1 MSGDNNILSYL
12 EAERVV
18 AIVEDATEKLG
29 FLDSITPDVLQH
41 RDELSKFIGDEISKA
56 MREQKAYEKD
66 YERLIE
72 ERAAMKGMVNKSKYK
87 AVQEAIQDVSRTL
100 RESTNCL
107 VRSLKENP
115 NVSGNL
121 RKVEM
126 DRTELH
132 DSLLRCNQ
140 ELRDRGTFHTIMHKV
155 DEERNSRLRFEELK
169 VREKI
174 LRDTV
179 AKLEEQ
185 LTNEQRSF
193 QRTVTETK
201 QAIAQLKEELQTLK
215 GSTAID
221 AKFKRKES
229 LAYVSA
235 RWREYKLEESLVEAR
250 VRDLQEK
257 IKTEEIVH
265 ADTKEF
271 LVKKHLKLQDE
282 IVTWENTYATE
293 IDAIDADTA
302 KLLTDR
308 EVLQGELFL
317 LRERREKEKSENR
330 IRMEKEDL
338 EKEMK
343 KQSIEKKKREDRAR
357 RQIHSSIKSWIK
369 RKAEMEAISG
379 GAGKKGKKDKGKKGK
394 KK

>member
-1 MSGDNNILSYL
+1 MDSNVLSYV

-18 AIVEDATEKLG
+18 AIVEDATEKLS

-56 MREQKAYEKD
+56 MREQKAYEKE

-87 AVQEAIQDVSRTL
+87 TVQEAIQDVSRTL

-121 RKVEM
+121 RKVEI

-132 DSLLRCNQ
+132 DLLLRCNQ

-179 AKLEEQ
+179 SKLEEQ

-201 QAIAQLKEELQTLK
+201 QAISQLKEELQNLK

-235 RWREYKLEESLVEAR
+235 RWREYKLEESILETK
-250 VRDLQEK
+250 VRDIQEK

-265 ADTKEF
+265 SDTKEF
-271 LVKKHLKLQDE
+271 LIKKHIKLQEE
-282 IVTWENTYATE
+282 INKWENTYTTE
-293 IDAIDADTA
+293 IDKIDSDAT
-302 KLLTDR
+302 KLLSDR
-308 EVLQGELFL
+308 EILQGELFL
-317 LRERREKEKSENR
+317 LRERREKEKTENR
-330 IRMEKEDL
+330 KKKEKEDL

-343 KQSIEKKKREDRAR
+343 KQNIEKKKREDRAR
-357 RQIHSSIKSWIK
+357 RQIHTAIKSYIK
-369 RKAEMEAISG
+369 RKEELLALNG
-379 GAGKKGKKDKGKKGK
+379 GAGKKKGKEKGKKGK

>member
-179 AKLEEQ
+179 TKLEEQ

-235 RWREYKLEESLVEAR
+235 RWREYKLEESLVEAK

-282 IVTWENTYATE
+282 IVTWEDTYTTE
-293 IDAIDADTA
+293 IDQIDADTT
-302 KLLTDR
+302 KLLADR

-317 LRERREKEKSENR
+317 LRERREKEKTENR
-330 IRMEKEDL
+330 IRKEKEDL

-357 RQIHSSIKSWIK
+357 RQIHASIKSWIK
-369 RKAEMEAISG
+369 RKEEMEALSG
-379 GAGKKGKKDKGKKGK
+379 GTGKKGKKDKGKKGK

>member
-179 AKLEEQ
+179 TKLEEQ

-235 RWREYKLEESLVEAR
+235 RWREYKLEESLVEAK

-271 LVKKHLKLQDE
+271 LVKKHLRLQDE
-282 IVTWENTYATE
+282 ITTWENTYTTE
-293 IDAIDADTA
+293 IDQIDAATT
-302 KLLTDR
+302 KLLADR

-317 LRERREKEKSENR
+317 LRERREKEKTENR
-330 IRMEKEDL
+330 IRKEKEDL

-343 KQSIEKKKREDRAR
+343 KQSIQKKKREDRAR
-357 RQIHSSIKSWIK
+357 RQIHSAIKSWIK
-369 RKAEMEAISG
+369 RKEEMEAISG

>member
-1 MSGDNNILSYL
+1 MADNNVLSYM

-155 DEERNSRLRFEELK
+155 DEERNSRLRFEDLK

-179 AKLEEQ
+179 SKLEEQ
-185 LTNEQRSF
+185 LTGEQRSF

-201 QAIAQLKEELQTLK
+201 QAIAQLKEELQSLK

-235 RWREYKLEESLVEAR
+235 RWREYKLEESVVEAK
-250 VRDLQEK
+250 VRDLQDK

-265 ADTKEF
+265 SDTKEF
-271 LVKKHLKLQDE
+271 LTKKHLKLQE
-282 IVTWENTYATE
+282 NISTWEDTYTAE
-293 IDAIDADTA
+293 IEKIDGDTTQ
-302 KLLTDR
+302 LLADR

-317 LRERREKEKSENR
+317 LRERREKEKTENR
-330 IRMEKEDL
+330 IRKEKEDL

-343 KQSIEKKKREDRAR
+343 KQSIEKKKREGRAR
-357 RQIHSSIKSWIK
+357 RQIHAAIKSYIK
-369 RKAEMEAISG
+369 RKEEMLALSG
-379 GAGKKGKKDKGKKGK
+379 GAGKKKGKEKGKKGK